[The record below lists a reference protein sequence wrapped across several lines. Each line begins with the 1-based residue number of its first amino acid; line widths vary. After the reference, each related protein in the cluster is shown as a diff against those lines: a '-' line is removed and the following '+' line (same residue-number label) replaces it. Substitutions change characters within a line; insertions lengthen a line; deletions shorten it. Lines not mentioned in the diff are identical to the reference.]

1 MHLANVLPRA
11 THRRRINNGAAQR
24 KEEVRKGFQCR
35 SSQRRTWCRE
45 VEESTRT
52 GAGTPPVLV
61 ALNRPFHQ
69 RGQTNEQLIY
79 ILINLY
85 QKYK

>member
-1 MHLANVLPRA
+1 MEQ
-11 THRRRINNGAAQR
+11 HRGKKTTKLEKGSRGGECRRGD
-24 KEEVRKGFQCR
+24 KCR

-69 RGQTNEQLIY
+69 RGPTNEQLIY